1 MADILS
7 LLSII
12 GFLVFPNWREEVDEQ
27 TGSVVDVKPFPSHAI
42 MRILLV
48 AIAFA
53 TTLAFAAALWQHTS
67 ASSIVCLAE
76 TASRGS
82 VHASVG
88 IGAVVLVWLTVL
100 LLALVFLAMLPAV
113 LAVTVLDRL
122 TDED

>member
-1 MADILS
+1 
-7 LLSII
+7 
-12 GFLVFPNWREEVDEQ
+12 
-27 TGSVVDVKPFPSHAI
+27 

-76 TASRGS
+76 TASRES